1 MICHPSGLVVV
12 LEAKTEKCVETGER
26 GTEGEGGGGE
36 RVESGVSSSTRPD
49 QGRGSGR
56 KIVTEQ

>member
-1 MICHPSGLVVV
+1 MICHLSGLVVV

-36 RVESGVSSSTRPD
+36 RVESRVSSSTRPD

>member
-1 MICHPSGLVVV
+1 MV